1 MIEDITNVNLDT
13 PELQDHLITGACV
26 GIDIKR
32 SSSCIFCNKTL
43 EQSQLSGTTIKC
55 PNCRIT
61 ILISAVKTKL
71 VCQLLMQVDNKILS
85 YTAIN
90 DAMQSFCR
98 NMGYDKMVADIEEEE
113 LTLALLNAG
122 SKRHLVDNSAK
133 IISQFLPQD

>member
-1 MIEDITNVNLDT
+1 
-13 PELQDHLITGACV
+13 
-26 GIDIKR
+26 
-32 SSSCIFCNKTL
+32 
-43 EQSQLSGTTIKC
+43 
-55 PNCRIT
+55 
-61 ILISAVKTKL
+61 
-71 VCQLLMQVDNKILS
+71 MQVDNKILS